1 MKKKIS
7 VFILLTN
14 LIIANSYE
22 FEDIINMYKEVSYS
36 TQYEVFE
43 YEKLEIK
50 SESIDKIDRNG
61 LDLTWD
67 TNYSTRG
74 KESGETTIRVDY
86 DFLNFKTTYD
96 YLESDLYGS
105 VGVEK
110 DIKDFFYGE
119 RDYRSSL
126 YETDKIITINN
137 LEKEREQDIIDIIN
151 IYKNYQNNLL
161 ESELNISLKDSLYS
175 EYKRLEKSYE
185 LGSSSELDYKYSKAK
200 YESLLKDIKNL
211 EENQKNLIEELSKKY
226 NITLEEEANLL
237 PFDVLDKYS
246 FNLDN
251 IGLRQIETLA
261 LEKKNIE
268 INNSY
273 ISGNDTMPNMIF
285 GADYFIDSSDWQ
297 VNFTLKKSFFNF
309 NENLASNE
317 VDMKV
322 YDLKE
327 IELEDSINLEK
338 STLQNKYQT
347 LIRDIDKLVSEVEVK
362 EMEYLIYQKRYEQG
376 TVSYIDY
383 IDRYDN
389 YRDIKTS
396 LIKKENDLS
405 ALLLEI
411 NYRR

>member
-1 MKKKIS
+1 MKNKLS

-22 FEDIINMYKEVSYS
+22 FEDIINMYKQNSYTS
-36 TQYEVFE
+36 KYEIFE
-43 YEKLEIK
+43 YERLEIK
-50 SESIDKIDRNG
+50 EESINTIDRNG
-61 LDLTWD
+61 IDLSWD

-74 KESGETTIRVDY
+74 NESGESTIRLDY

-126 YETDKIITINN
+126 YENDKLITVNN
-137 LEKEREQDIIDIIN
+137 LEKQSEEDIIDIIG
-151 IYKNYQNNLL
+151 IYKNYQNYLL
-161 ESELNISLKDSLYS
+161 ESELNNSLRDTLYS
-175 EYKRLEKSYE
+175 EYKKLEKSFE
-185 LGSSSELDYKYSKAK
+185 LGSSTELDYKYSKAK

-211 EENQKNLIEELSKKY
+211 EDNKRNLLDQLKKKY
-226 NITLEEEANLL
+226 SIVLAEDSILL
-237 PFDVLDKYS
+237 PFNILDKYS

-251 IGLRQIETLA
+251 IGIRSLETLS

-268 INNSY
+268 IDNDY
-273 ISGNDTMPNMIF
+273 ISGVDKMPNMLF
-285 GADYFIDSSDWQ
+285 GADYFLDSSDWQ

-309 NENLASNE
+309 NDTLSSSQ
-317 VDMKV
+317 VDIREYEIKEEE
-322 YDLKE
+322 LKE
-327 IELEDSINLEK
+327 SINLEK
-338 STLQNKYQT
+338 LTLSNKYQT
-347 LIRDIDKLVSEVEVK
+347 LTRDIDKLVSEVEVK

-376 TVSYIDY
+376 NVSYIDY
-383 IDRYDN
+383 IDRYDE
-389 YRDIKTS
+389 YRNIKTD
-396 LIKKENDLS
+396 LIKKENELS